1 MVGLGEAVVGVVVCG
16 GLGWAGGVWMVLVVA
31 LAGMAVVLAVVLAC
45 PSSTVG
51 LWWCREVMELC

>member
-1 MVGLGEAVVGVVVCG
+1 
-16 GLGWAGGVWMVLVVA
+16 MVLVVA